1 LHQVPQVA
9 RADIRQEKAR
19 QNERAGN
26 SETNSG
32 RRMQCLQRLIVAS
45 YVEKLLAEHLR
56 KTGFL
61 KGDNPTTRR

>member
-1 LHQVPQVA
+1 
-9 RADIRQEKAR
+9 
-19 QNERAGN
+19 
-26 SETNSG
+26 
-32 RRMQCLQRLIVAS
+32 MQCLQRLIVAS